1 MKAEFRA
8 GVLSVPCKK
17 GQREKPGERTT
28 CLRALFVEPFIELI
42 IKKKKYSTQNNG
54 SLWSDNRPLPA
65 WANKKKLLI
74 RVYYCTL

>member
-17 GQREKPGERTT
+17 GQREKLGERNIS
-28 CLRALFVEPFIELI
+28 ALSVEPFIELN
-42 IKKKKYSTQNNG
+42 IKKKMYSTQNNV
-54 SLWSDNRPLPA
+54 SLWSDNRSLLA
-65 WANKKKLLI
+65 WANKEKLLI